1 MITLSLLK
9 LLEDN
14 NLGRIDEDLFWQKLG
29 LSKIGVYIVSIGQ
42 SRSKTGRRVQKYELY
57 ARGNSDLDGLK
68 RLERIVAFLNSS
80 FGELCTLPSVPEFNV
95 DKYQNVTIMPLST
108 PTSMGVDKN
117 DRLIWAVT
125 GEIRY

>member
-29 LSKIGVYIVSIGQ
+29 LGKIGVYIVSIGQ
-42 SRSKTGRRVQKYELY
+42 SQGKAGRRVQKYELY
-57 ARGNSDLDGLK
+57 ARGNSDLDGLR
-68 RLERIVAFLNSS
+68 RLERIIAFLNSG
-80 FGELCTLPSVPEFNV
+80 FGKLCTLPSVPEFNV
-95 DKYQNVTIMPLST
+95 DRYQNVTIMPLST